1 MKLASTL
8 AIGILTTSLYAAE
21 CTVNIPERGNSSFN
35 AGQGYPTTTLYFFE
49 GNYLDLSKMDKR
61 EPAVT
66 NVSGTDTAWVYR
78 SAIDSTMILIVT
90 EKMVQVARVAYST
103 DPSASVDS
111 LFTIHHN
118 DVYKDEFQRLQK
130 AGVFNGSAEQA
141 DSLVEHVFNLCKKY
155 YSREF
160 GYSGCEFNTPEL
172 RKRNQGNDVD
182 IIDIPLAYDLIAG
195 IYLPLLDTLNSCPD
209 SKFQAASDTTVSD
222 STVNDTIVTPPPL
235 GLAKATSGLSFS
247 RIKAGHYRIANG
259 PKGMPYKVFS
269 VNGQFL
275 KQGILTGNVF
285 VAPTLPVVL
294 MLKNGQ
300 SIYLKD

>member
-8 AIGILTTSLYAAE
+8 AIGILATGLHAAE

-35 AGQGYPTTTLYFFE
+35 AGQGYPTTSLYLFE
-49 GNYLDLSKMDKR
+49 GDYLDLSKMDKR

-66 NVSGTDTAWVYR
+66 NVSGIDTAWVYR
-78 SAIDSTMILIVT
+78 SAIDSTMLLIVT
-90 EKMVQVARVAYST
+90 EKMVQVARVAYSS

-130 AGVFNGSAEQA
+130 AGVFKGSAEQA

-155 YSREF
+155 YSKEF
-160 GYSGCEFNTPEL
+160 GYSGCEFNPPEL
-172 RKRNQGNDVD
+172 RKGNQGKD
-182 IIDIPLAYDLIAG
+182 IDKIDIPLAYDLIAG

-209 SKFQAASDTTVSD
+209 SKFQAASDTT
-222 STVNDTIVTPPPL
+222 TVEPPL
-235 GLAKATSGLSFS
+235 GMIKATSGLSFS

-259 PKGMPYKVFS
+259 LKGMPYKVFS
-269 VNGQFL
+269 VNGQL
-275 KQGILTGNVF
+275 LEKGTLESGMF
-285 VAPTLPVVL
+285 VAPTLPVIL
-294 MLKNGQ
+294 MLNDNRAL
-300 SIYLKD
+300 YLKD

>member
-1 MKLASTL
+1 MNLASTL
-8 AIGILTTSLYAAE
+8 TIGILATGLYAAE

-35 AGQGYPTTTLYFFE
+35 AGQGYPTTSLYLFE
-49 GNYLDLSKMDKR
+49 GDFLDLSKMDKR

-130 AGVFNGSAEQA
+130 AGVFTGSAAQA

-195 IYLPLLDTLNSCPD
+195 IYLHLLDTLNACPD
-209 SKFQAASDTTVSD
+209 SKFQATSDTADVE
-222 STVNDTIVTPPPL
+222 PPL
-235 GLAKATSGLSFS
+235 GMNKASSGLSFS

-259 PKGMPYKVFS
+259 LKGMPYKVFS

-285 VAPTLPVVL
+285 VAPTLPVIL
-294 MLKNGQ
+294 TLKNGQ

>member
-1 MKLASTL
+1 MNLASTL
-8 AIGILTTSLYAAE
+8 TIGILATGLYAAE

-35 AGQGYPTTTLYFFE
+35 AGQGYPTTSLYLFE
-49 GNYLDLSKMDKR
+49 GDYLDLSKMNNR

-78 SAIDSTMILIVT
+78 SAIDSTMLLIVT
-90 EKMVQVARVAYST
+90 EKMVQVARVAYSS

-130 AGVFNGSAEQA
+130 AGVFKGSAEQA

-209 SKFQAASDTTVSD
+209 SKFQAASDTT
-222 STVNDTIVTPPPL
+222 TVEPPL
-235 GLAKATSGLSFS
+235 GMIKATSGLSFS

-259 PKGMPYKVFS
+259 LKGMPYKVFS

-285 VAPTLPVVL
+285 VAPTLPVIL
-294 MLKNGQ
+294 TLKNGQ

>member
-1 MKLASTL
+1 MNFASTL
-8 AIGILTTSLYAAE
+8 AIGILATSLYAAE
-21 CTVNIPERGNSSFN
+21 CTVDIPERGSSSFN
-35 AGQGYPTTTLYFFE
+35 AGQGYPTTSLYLFE
-49 GNYLDLSKMDKR
+49 GDYLDLSKMNNR

-78 SAIDSTMILIVT
+78 SAIDSTMLLIVT
-90 EKMVQVARVAYST
+90 EKMVQVARVAYSS

-130 AGVFNGSAEQA
+130 AGVFKGSAEQA

-155 YSREF
+155 YSKEF
-160 GYSGCEFNTPEL
+160 GYSGCEFNPPEL
-172 RKRNQGNDVD
+172 RKGNQGKD
-182 IIDIPLAYDLIAG
+182 IDKIDIPLAYDLIAG

-209 SKFQAASDTTVSD
+209 SE
-222 STVNDTIVTPPPL
+222 PPL
-235 GLAKATSGLSFS
+235 GMIKATSGLSFS

-259 PKGMPYKVFS
+259 LKGMPYKVFS
-269 VNGQFL
+269 VNGQLL

-285 VAPTLPVVL
+285 VAPTLPIVL

>member
-1 MKLASTL
+1 MNFASTL
-8 AIGILTTSLYAAE
+8 AIGILATSLYAAE
-21 CTVNIPERGNSSFN
+21 CTVDIPERGSSSFN
-35 AGQGYPTTTLYFFE
+35 AGKGYPTTSLYLFE
-49 GNYLDLSKMDKR
+49 GDYLDLSKMNNR

-78 SAIDSTMILIVT
+78 SAIDSTMLLIVT
-90 EKMVQVARVAYST
+90 EKMVQVARVAYSS

-130 AGVFNGSAEQA
+130 AGVFKGSAEQA

-155 YSREF
+155 YSKEF
-160 GYSGCEFNTPEL
+160 GYSGCEFNPPEL
-172 RKRNQGNDVD
+172 RKGNQGKD
-182 IIDIPLAYDLIAG
+182 IDKIDIPLAYDLIAG

-209 SKFQAASDTTVSD
+209 SKFQAASDTT
-222 STVNDTIVTPPPL
+222 TVEPPL
-235 GLAKATSGLSFS
+235 GMIKATSGLSFS
-247 RIKAGHYRIANG
+247 RIKAGYYRIANG
-259 PKGMPYKVFS
+259 LKGMPYKVFS
-269 VNGQFL
+269 VNGQLL

-285 VAPTLPVVL
+285 VAPTLPVIL
-294 MLKNGQ
+294 TLKNGQ

>member
-1 MKLASTL
+1 MNLASTL
-8 AIGILTTSLYAAE
+8 TIGILATGLYAAE

-35 AGQGYPTTTLYFFE
+35 AGQGYPTTSLYLFE
-49 GNYLDLSKMDKR
+49 GDYLDLSKMNNR

-78 SAIDSTMILIVT
+78 SAIDSTMLLIVT
-90 EKMVQVARVAYST
+90 EKMVQVARVAYSS

-130 AGVFNGSAEQA
+130 AGVFKGSAEQA

-209 SKFQAASDTTVSD
+209 SKFQAASDTT
-222 STVNDTIVTPPPL
+222 TVEPPL
-235 GLAKATSGLSFS
+235 GMIKATSGLSFS

-259 PKGMPYKVFS
+259 LKGMPYKVFS

-275 KQGILTGNVF
+275 KQGIQTGNVF
-285 VAPTLPVVL
+285 VAPTLPVIL
-294 MLKNGQ
+294 TLKNGQ

>member
-1 MKLASTL
+1 MNLASTL
-8 AIGILTTSLYAAE
+8 TIGILATSLYAAE

-35 AGQGYPTTTLYFFE
+35 AGQGYPTTSLYLFE
-49 GNYLDLSKMDKR
+49 GDYLDLSKMDKR

-78 SAIDSTMILIVT
+78 SAIDSTMLLIVT
-90 EKMVQVARVAYST
+90 EKMVQVARVAYSS

-130 AGVFNGSAEQA
+130 AGVFKGSAEQA

-155 YSREF
+155 YSKEF
-160 GYSGCEFNTPEL
+160 GYSGCEFNPPEL
-172 RKRNQGNDVD
+172 RKGNQGKD
-182 IIDIPLAYDLIAG
+182 IDKIDIPLAYDLIAG

-209 SKFQAASDTTVSD
+209 SKFQAASDTT
-222 STVNDTIVTPPPL
+222 TVEPPL
-235 GLAKATSGLSFS
+235 GMIKATSNLSFS

-259 PKGMPYKVFS
+259 LKGMPYKVFS
-269 VNGQFL
+269 VNGQLL

-285 VAPTLPVVL
+285 VAPTLPIILQV
-294 MLKNGQ
+294 NGEET
-300 SIYLKD
+300 LFLN

>member
-1 MKLASTL
+1 MNLASTL
-8 AIGILTTSLYAAE
+8 TIGILATSLYAAE

-35 AGQGYPTTTLYFFE
+35 AGQGYPTTSLYLFE
-49 GNYLDLSKMDKR
+49 GDYLDLSKMDKR

-78 SAIDSTMILIVT
+78 SAIDSTMLLIVT
-90 EKMVQVARVAYST
+90 EKMVQVARVAYSS

-160 GYSGCEFNTPEL
+160 GYSGCEFNPPEL
-172 RKRNQGNDVD
+172 RKGNQGKD
-182 IIDIPLAYDLIAG
+182 IDKIDIPLAYDLIAG

-235 GLAKATSGLSFS
+235 GLAKATSSLSFS

-259 PKGMPYKVFS
+259 LKGMPYKVFS
-269 VNGQFL
+269 VNGQLL

-285 VAPTLPVVL
+285 VAPTLPIILQV
-294 MLKNGQ
+294 NGEET
-300 SIYLKD
+300 LFLN

>member
-1 MKLASTL
+1 MNFASTL
-8 AIGILTTSLYAAE
+8 AIGILATSLYAAE
-21 CTVNIPERGNSSFN
+21 CTVDIPERGSSSFN
-35 AGQGYPTTTLYFFE
+35 AGQGYPTTSLYLFE
-49 GNYLDLSKMDKR
+49 GDYLDLSKMNNR

-78 SAIDSTMILIVT
+78 SAIDSTMLLIVT
-90 EKMVQVARVAYST
+90 EKMVQVARVAYSS

-130 AGVFNGSAEQA
+130 AGVFKGSAEQA

-155 YSREF
+155 YSKEF
-160 GYSGCEFNTPEL
+160 GYSGCEFNPPEL
-172 RKRNQGNDVD
+172 RKGNQGKD
-182 IIDIPLAYDLIAG
+182 IDKIDIPLAYDLIAG

-209 SKFQAASDTTVSD
+209 SKFQAASDTT
-222 STVNDTIVTPPPL
+222 TVEPPL
-235 GLAKATSGLSFS
+235 GMIKATSGLSFS

-259 PKGMPYKVFS
+259 LKGMPYKVFS
-269 VNGQFL
+269 VNGQLL

-285 VAPTLPVVL
+285 VAPTLPIVL

>member
-1 MKLASTL
+1 MNFASTL
-8 AIGILTTSLYAAE
+8 AIGILATSLYAAE
-21 CTVNIPERGNSSFN
+21 CTVDIPERGSSSFN
-35 AGQGYPTTTLYFFE
+35 AGKGYPTTSLYLFE
-49 GNYLDLSKMDKR
+49 GDYLDLSKMNNR

-78 SAIDSTMILIVT
+78 SAIDSTMLLIVT
-90 EKMVQVARVAYST
+90 EKMVQVARVAYSS

-130 AGVFNGSAEQA
+130 AGVFKGSAEQA

-155 YSREF
+155 YSKEF
-160 GYSGCEFNTPEL
+160 GYSGCEFNPPEL
-172 RKRNQGNDVD
+172 RKGNQGKD
-182 IIDIPLAYDLIAG
+182 IDKIDIPLAYDLIAG

-209 SKFQAASDTTVSD
+209 SKFQAASDTT
-222 STVNDTIVTPPPL
+222 TVEPPL
-235 GLAKATSGLSFS
+235 GMIKATSGLSFS

-259 PKGMPYKVFS
+259 LKGMPYKVFS
-269 VNGQFL
+269 VNGQLL

-285 VAPTLPVVL
+285 VAPTLPIVL

>member
-1 MKLASTL
+1 MNFASTL
-8 AIGILTTSLYAAE
+8 AIGILATSLYAAE
-21 CTVNIPERGNSSFN
+21 CTVDIPERGSSSFN
-35 AGQGYPTTTLYFFE
+35 AGQGYPTTSLYLFE
-49 GNYLDLSKMDKR
+49 GDYLDLSKMNNR

-78 SAIDSTMILIVT
+78 SAIDSTMLLIVT
-90 EKMVQVARVAYST
+90 EKMVQVARVAYSS

-130 AGVFNGSAEQA
+130 AGVFKGSAEQA

-155 YSREF
+155 YSKEF
-160 GYSGCEFNTPEL
+160 GYSGCEFNPPEL
-172 RKRNQGNDVD
+172 RKGNQGKD
-182 IIDIPLAYDLIAG
+182 IDKIDIPLAYDLIAG

-209 SKFQAASDTTVSD
+209 SKFQAASDTT
-222 STVNDTIVTPPPL
+222 TVEPPL
-235 GLAKATSGLSFS
+235 GMIKATSGLSFS

-259 PKGMPYKVFS
+259 LKGMPYKVFS
-269 VNGQFL
+269 VNGQLL

-285 VAPTLPVVL
+285 VAPTLPIVV

>member
-103 DPSASVDS
+103 DP
-111 LFTIHHN
+111 
-118 DVYKDEFQRLQK
+118 
-130 AGVFNGSAEQA
+130 
-141 DSLVEHVFNLCKKY
+141 
-155 YSREF
+155 
-160 GYSGCEFNTPEL
+160 
-172 RKRNQGNDVD
+172 
-182 IIDIPLAYDLIAG
+182 
-195 IYLPLLDTLNSCPD
+195 
-209 SKFQAASDTTVSD
+209 
-222 STVNDTIVTPPPL
+222 
-235 GLAKATSGLSFS
+235 
-247 RIKAGHYRIANG
+247 
-259 PKGMPYKVFS
+259 
-269 VNGQFL
+269 
-275 KQGILTGNVF
+275 
-285 VAPTLPVVL
+285 
-294 MLKNGQ
+294 
-300 SIYLKD
+300 

>member
-1 MKLASTL
+1 MNLASTL
-8 AIGILTTSLYAAE
+8 TIGILATGLYAAE

-35 AGQGYPTTTLYFFE
+35 AGQGYPTTSLYLFE
-49 GNYLDLSKMDKR
+49 GDFLDLSKMDKR

-130 AGVFNGSAEQA
+130 AGVFKGSAEQA

-195 IYLPLLDTLNSCPD
+195 IYLHLLDTLNACPD
-209 SKFQAASDTTVSD
+209 SKFQATSDTADVE
-222 STVNDTIVTPPPL
+222 PPL
-235 GLAKATSGLSFS
+235 GMNKASSGLSFS

-259 PKGMPYKVFS
+259 LKGMPYKVFS

-285 VAPTLPVVL
+285 VAPTLPVIL
-294 MLKNGQ
+294 TLKNGQ

>member
-1 MKLASTL
+1 MNFASTL
-8 AIGILTTSLYAAE
+8 AIGILATSLYAAE
-21 CTVNIPERGNSSFN
+21 CTVDIPERGSSSFN
-35 AGQGYPTTTLYFFE
+35 AGKGYPTTSLYLFE
-49 GNYLDLSKMDKR
+49 GSYLDLSKMDKR

-78 SAIDSTMILIVT
+78 SAVDSTMLLIVT
-90 EKMVQVARVAYST
+90 EKMVQVVRVAYSS

-130 AGVFNGSAEQA
+130 AGVFKGTAEEA
-141 DSLVEHVFNLCKKY
+141 DSLVEHVFNLCKKF

-209 SKFQAASDTTVSD
+209 SKFQVASDTTDVE
-222 STVNDTIVTPPPL
+222 PPL
-235 GLAKATSGLSFS
+235 GMNKASSGLSFS
-247 RIKAGHYRIANG
+247 RIKAGRYRIANG
-259 PKGMPYKVFS
+259 LKGMPYKVFS
-269 VNGQFL
+269 VNGQL
-275 KQGILTGNVF
+275 LEQGTLTGNVF
-285 VAPTLPVVL
+285 VAPTLPVIL
-294 MLKNGQ
+294 TLKNGQ

>member
-1 MKLASTL
+1 MNFASTL
-8 AIGILTTSLYAAE
+8 AIGILATSLYAAE
-21 CTVNIPERGNSSFN
+21 CTVDIPERGSSSFN
-35 AGQGYPTTTLYFFE
+35 AGKGYPTTSLYLFE
-49 GNYLDLSKMDKR
+49 GSYLDLSKMDKR

-78 SAIDSTMILIVT
+78 SAVDSTMLLIVT
-90 EKMVQVARVAYST
+90 EKMVQVVRVAYSS

-130 AGVFNGSAEQA
+130 AGVFKGTAEEA

-182 IIDIPLAYDLIAG
+182 IIDIPLAFDLIAG
-195 IYLPLLDTLNSCPD
+195 IYLPLLDTLNACPD
-209 SKFQAASDTTVSD
+209 SKFQATSDTTDVE
-222 STVNDTIVTPPPL
+222 PPL
-235 GLAKATSGLSFS
+235 GMNKASSGLSFS
-247 RIKAGHYRIANG
+247 RIKAGHYRIASSL
-259 PKGMPYKVFS
+259 KGAPYKMFS
-269 VNGQFL
+269 VNGQL
-275 KQGILTGNVF
+275 LEQGTLTGNVF
-285 VAPTLPVVL
+285 VAPTLPVIL
-294 MLKNGQ
+294 TLKNGQ

>member
-141 DSLVEHVFNLCKKY
+141 DSLVEHVFTLCKKY

-172 RKRNQGNDVD
+172 RKRNQGKDVD

-209 SKFQAASDTTVSD
+209 SKFQAASDTT
-222 STVNDTIVTPPPL
+222 TVEPPL
-235 GLAKATSGLSFS
+235 GMNKASSGLSFS

-259 PKGMPYKVFS
+259 LKGMPYKVFS
-269 VNGQFL
+269 VNGQLL

-285 VAPTLPVVL
+285 VTPTLPIILQVNGEETL
-294 MLKNGQ
+294 FLK
-300 SIYLKD
+300 